1 MQWNR
6 YQLTHAAALG
16 GLLAYGSLAGPHGLA
31 AQVYSTAER
40 SNQAAVAQES
50 GAYGASP
57 DFAPS
62 HAGASSRTAASACK
76 AALQR
81 YPLHVSLQPSKQ
93 GQGFDLQT
101 QFFAP
106 VPPRVAWH
114 AMTDY
119 DAMASYMPGMLRSE
133 VIAVSGDTIQVLQEG
148 RAGIAPFRVN
158 LRSQLTITLQRHAAS
173 WVTTRGNLES
183 RGSAEVSGHDRGSA
197 VTYTALILPKVWI
210 PPLLGPWLMRSQLK
224 RQMLALRRHMCALL
238 GEHAAMTR

>member
-1 MQWNR
+1 M
-6 YQLTHAAALG
+6 THAAALG
-16 GLLAYGSLAGPHGLA
+16 SLLAYGSLAAPHGLA

-40 SNQAAVAQES
+40 STQAAVAKGSIACGVGPE
-50 GAYGASP
+50 
-57 DFAPS
+57 FAPS
-62 HAGASSRTAASACK
+62 HASASSRIAASACK

-93 GQGFDLQT
+93 GQGFDLRT
-101 QFFAP
+101 RFFVP

-133 VIAVSGDTIQVLQEG
+133 VLAVSGNTIQVLQEG
-148 RAGIAPFRVN
+148 RAGIAPFRMD
-158 LRSQLTITLQRHAAS
+158 LRSLLTITLQRHAAS

-183 RGSAEVSGHDRGSA
+183 RGNAEVSGHDRGSA
-197 VTYTALILPKVWI
+197 VTYAALIVPRVWI

-224 RQMLALRRHMCALL
+224 RQMLALREHMCALL
-238 GEHAAMTR
+238 GKQTVMTR